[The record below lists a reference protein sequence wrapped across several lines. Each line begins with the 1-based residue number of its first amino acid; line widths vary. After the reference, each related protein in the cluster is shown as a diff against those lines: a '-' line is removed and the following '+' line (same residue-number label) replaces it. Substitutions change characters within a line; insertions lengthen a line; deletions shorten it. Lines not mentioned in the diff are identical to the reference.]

1 MKKAPRFC
9 PLLHPG
15 ITRTEQE
22 VAAGQTR
29 GRRRRLCRS
38 DKIEREE
45 VENSSLISQEYLRVP
60 QLH

>member
-29 GRRRRLCRS
+29 GRRRLCRS

-45 VENSSLISQEYLRVP
+45 VENSLIPQEYLRVP
-60 QLH
+60 QLPQK